1 MSSIQDQLLSTISQL
16 DLSGGITPTLDFP
29 ADPNFGDFASNIA
42 LQGFAQLSAEQRQD
56 LKVNSPRDLAQQ
68 LVAQLQEKIKQQP
81 QLAQHIAQISVD
93 GPGFINFTLS
103 DEYLKS
109 LIAQVLSQPDYGAG
123 AQQLETRWEIEH
135 TSPNPNKAMH
145 LGHLRNNVTAMAI
158 ANLWQTQGIKVIRD
172 AVDNN
177 RGIAIARLMWG
188 YLKFAHR
195 EDESV
200 DKREDNS
207 ADKREDE
214 SADIKEDKRTTDL
227 NYWFEHQDEWLTPKD
242 KNQRPD
248 KFVDELYLK
257 ASEDFKNN
265 SDTEQ
270 KVRQMV
276 VDWELGDKATWALW
290 TKVLSYSYQGQ
301 EMTLQRLG
309 NVWDKVWHEHEH
321 YQQGK
326 ELVALGLKKGIFKKL
341 ADGAVLTNLE
351 KYNLPDTIVQKADGT
366 SLYITQD
373 IALTKLKKDTLS
385 AQKLH
390 WMVGPEQSLAL
401 KQLFAVCDQF
411 GIARL
416 QDLTHL
422 SYGYMSIK
430 GAGKMSSR
438 LGNVVYIDD
447 LVDAVKNE
455 VKTTMAKNRTDF
467 SAEML
472 EKISETVAL
481 GAIKY
486 SILKVGRMS
495 PTAFDLDS
503 ALRLDGNSGPYLQ
516 YTYVRAN
523 SVLEKAEYQVGTN
536 SSQELTQYRLN
547 PEEKAILR
555 HISRYPTLVQLASEA
570 CEPSKMANFQYELS
584 QKFNSFYNKHQ
595 ILTEDL
601 TTSTFRLNLTQSMM
615 QLLKHGLEILGIEIP
630 DKM

>member
-570 CEPSKMANFQYELS
+570 CEPSKLANFQYELS

-601 TTSTFRLNLTQSMM
+601 TTTTFRLNLTQSMM

-630 DKM
+630 EKM